1 MKLINMKFKTGD
13 KVKFLNEKGGGI
25 ITKIISPTMVNVMI
39 EDGFEVPVLVS
50 EVIYAESPNTRE
62 TLFNQ
67 EFSLPANVQQCIQ
80 NEQNDTME
88 RVSKLQKFSSLNNK
102 PNGIYLAYL
111 PQDQVWLLKDA
122 LDLFIVNFTP
132 FDVLYSFILK
142 DESNNKFIGL
152 DYGSIEPFS
161 KIHIETIQR
170 EQLDEW
176 LNGFVQVLFFKED
189 DTKIQMPL
197 HAPFKVKPVRFLT
210 KGAYTATNFM
220 EEKGLFVH
228 LGNAVSMEQSM
239 QTFVEKDT
247 EAMQNI
253 QSSSAKIVEKE
264 NIINQYRTD
273 RNTAEVDL
281 HIENIVDDHSKLN
294 NSQIL
299 EKQRHLF
306 IQCLEG
312 AIGEKLQKVIF
323 IHGVGNGVL
332 KQEILTTLKQYP
344 NVQYFDASMQK
355 YGCGATEVLIK
366 SSTVYGK

>member
-1 MKLINMKFKTGD
+1 MKFKTGD

-39 EDGFEVPVLVS
+39 EDGFEVPVLIS
-50 EVIYAESPNTRE
+50 EVIPAESSDPRE

-67 EFSLPANVQQCIQ
+67 NFSIPAGKIPNIQQ
-80 NEQNDTME
+80 ETDDMPE
-88 RVSKLQKFSSLNNK
+88 RISKLQKYSSLNNK

-122 LDLFIVNFTP
+122 LDLFIVNYTP

-142 DESNNKFIGL
+142 DEQNSTFEGI

-176 LNGFVQVLFFKED
+176 LNGFVQVLFFKEN

-197 HAPFKVKPVRFLT
+197 HVPFKIKPVRFMT
-210 KGAYTATNFM
+210 KESYMTTNFM
-220 EEKGLFVH
+220 EEKGVFIH
-228 LGNAVSMEQSM
+228 LGGAVSIEQTT
-239 QTFVEKDT
+239 QNLAEKDT
-247 EAMQNI
+247 EVLQNL
-253 QSSSAKIVEKE
+253 QSRPIKIIEKE
-264 NIINQYRTD
+264 KIINQYQTD

-281 HIENIVDDHSKLN
+281 HIESIVDDHSKLN
-294 NSQIL
+294 NVQIL
-299 EKQRHLF
+299 EKQKQLF
-306 IQCLEG
+306 IKCLEG
-312 AIGEKLQKVIF
+312 AIEEKLQKIIF
-323 IHGVGNGVL
+323 IHGVGNGIL
-332 KQEILTTLKQYP
+332 KQEIHAILKQYP
-344 NVQYFDASMQK
+344 NIHYFDASMQK

-366 SSTVYGK
+366 SSTTL